1 MYRVKNVRYL
11 QMYSMIVLPM
21 LLLIMFSYV
30 PMFGTVL
37 AFKNFSYSKGILGSD
52 WVGFKNF
59 KFLIQSGD
67 FSRIV
72 FNTLFLN
79 TIFIIVG
86 VICSLALAIAL
97 YQLTKKWHVKIYQT
111 IFLIPNFLSWVIVA
125 YMAYAILNPSY
136 GLLNAFLGMF
146 GIEPIQW
153 YSEPKYWRTIL
164 TIANV
169 WKNCGMDAVMYFAAL
184 VGINQEYFEAAR
196 IDGANRKDE
205 IVHIII
211 PELTS
216 LITILV
222 ILKIGSIFRADFGL
236 FYQIPRDSGLLYPVT
251 DVIDTYVYRAL
262 MDIND
267 VGMSSAASLIQSVVG
282 LVLVVATNA
291 IVKKIEPDNALF

>member
-1 MYRVKNVRYL
+1 MNI
-11 QMYSMIVLPM
+11 SVLDAST
-21 LLLIMFSYV
+21 LGDDLDLSLFS
-30 PMFGTVL
+30 
-37 AFKNFSYSKGILGSD
+37 KLGD
-52 WVGFKNF
+52 
-59 KFLIQSGD
+59 
-67 FSRIV
+67 
-72 FNTLFLN
+72 
-79 TIFIIVG
+79 
-86 VICSLALAIAL
+86 
-97 YQLTKKWHVKIYQT
+97 VKIYQT